1 MKEFQHLGIVQ
12 QPLQIGR
19 AGLAAGDLNELGV
32 AVAPRKLDK
41 AQPITLVVEAQRL
54 GVYRD
59 AGAEVGTRGE
69 VALMQSD
76 GHRAASLL
84 EGFMAAL

>member
-19 AGLAAGDLNELGV
+19 ARLAAGDLNEFGV
-32 AVAPRKLDK
+32 AVAARKLDK
-41 AQPITLVVEAQRL
+41 AQPIALVVEAQRL

-59 AGAEVGTRGE
+59 AGAEVGGPRGGRPYAIGWSSRG
-69 VALMQSD
+69 VAS
-76 GHRAASLL
+76 
-84 EGFMAAL
+84 